1 MLQVATTSPQ
11 QTGELAERVAAL
23 VDPGDVLLLVGE
35 LGAGKTA
42 FAKAF
47 GRALGVEEPMTSPT
61 FTLAREYQGRLR
73 VFHLDVYRLEHLS
86 EVTDLDLPDLL
97 DAGGVILIEWG
108 DAIAPALP
116 ADYLEIKLVF
126 GVGDDDR
133 NIRLRP
139 VGARWTARERTLADR
154 IDVLGPGP
162 RPEEDE
168 D

>member
-11 QTGELAERVAAL
+11 QTGELARCVAAL

-42 FAKAF
+42 FAKAL

-73 VFHLDVYRLEHLS
+73 LFHLDVYRLEHFS
-86 EVTDLDLPDLL
+86 EVMDLDLPDLL
-97 DAGGVILIEWG
+97 DAGGVVVVEWG

-116 ADYLEIKLVF
+116 ADYLEVRLVF
-126 GVGDDDR
+126 GEGDDDR
-133 NIRLRP
+133 DIRLRP
-139 VGARWTARERTLADR
+139 VGARWAARERALAER
-154 IDVLGPGP
+154 IEVLGPEAGDD
-162 RPEEDE
+162 R
-168 D
+168 